1 MKGISEFET
10 ETGSIKQAIIDVAN
24 RRRADLI
31 VLGRTRFGTVG
42 LGVQSHILQVDHEA
56 PSPVLSV
63 L

>member
-1 MKGISEFET
+1 MPAPSEHKIS
-10 ETGSIKQAIIDVAN
+10 KWAAIIDVAN

-31 VLGRTRFGTVG
+31 VLGRTRFRTVG

-56 PSPVLSV
+56 PSPVLCV